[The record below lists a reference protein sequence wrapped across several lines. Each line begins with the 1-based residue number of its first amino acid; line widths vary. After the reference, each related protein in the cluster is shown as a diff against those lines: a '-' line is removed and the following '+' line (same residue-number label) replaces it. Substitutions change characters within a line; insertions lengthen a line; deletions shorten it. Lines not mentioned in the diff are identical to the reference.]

1 MGGSSGVGLKTAEM
15 FLAEGADVAICGRSQ
30 QRLDQAAQKLRRF
43 ANQKSFITIDCDV
56 TNESVVKS
64 AVESTIT
71 KFGRIDILVNA
82 AGRSL
87 MSHFFDVTNEQWE
100 EQIKLKYYAIIYAV
114 RAVAPYMIK
123 QGGGRI
129 ININATLSKEPEPHM
144 IATAATRA
152 GLLNLSKALALE
164 LAPHNILV
172 NSVSLG
178 VIRTAQWEQ
187 RRLKHAPEMAPEA
200 YYHDLAKK
208 RRIPIGRVG
217 EPDEV
222 AHAILFLA
230 SKGASYITGAT
241 IDVAGGLGK
250 AL

>member
-15 FLAEGADVAICGRSQ
+15 FLAEGAAVTICGRNQARLAQASQ
-30 QRLDQAAQKLRRF
+30 QLRSS
-43 ANQKSFITIDCDV
+43 AEDGKVLSVSCDA
-56 TNESVVKS
+56 TNESDVNQ
-64 AVESTIT
+64 AVETTIQR
-71 KFGRIDILVNA
+71 FGRIDVLVNA

-114 RAVAPYMIK
+114 RAVVPYMKK

-129 ININATLSKEPEPHM
+129 ININATLAKEPEPHM

-152 GLLNLSKALALE
+152 GLLNLSKALAVE
-164 LAPHNILV
+164 LAPDNILV

-178 VIRTAQWEQ
+178 VIRTDQWE
-187 RRLKHAPEMAPEA
+187 RRRKQNAPNQSPEE
-200 YYHDLAKK
+200 YYQELAEK
-208 RRIPIGRVG
+208 RKIPMGRVG
-217 EPDEV
+217 EADEV

>member
-15 FLAEGADVAICGRSQ
+15 FLAEGASVVICGRSQ
-30 QRLDQAAQKLRRF
+30 ERLNQAVQKLGSG
-43 ANQKSFITIDCDV
+43 KEDEVLPISCDA
-56 TNESVVKS
+56 TNESDVNK
-64 AVESTIT
+64 AVRSTIE
-71 KFGRIDILVNA
+71 KFGRIDVLVNA

-114 RAVAPYMIK
+114 RAVSPYMKK

-129 ININATLSKEPEPHM
+129 ININATLAKEPEPHM

-152 GLLNLSKALALE
+152 GLLNLSKALAVE

-178 VIRTAQWEQ
+178 VIRTDQWER
-187 RRLKHAPEMAPEA
+187 RRLKHAPNQKPEE
-200 YYHDLAKK
+200 YYQELAEK
-208 RRIPIGRVG
+208 RKIPIGRVG